1 MAGIADVRNRAA
13 ALRQRLAKLYPD
25 ADCAL
30 RHDNP
35 LQLLVAT
42 ILSAQCTDA
51 MVNKVTPA
59 LFARYP
65 DAAAYAAAE
74 IAELEA
80 LVKSTGFYRNKA
92 KHIKECCRLLVER
105 HGGAVPRTMAE
116 LVALPGVARKTANV
130 VLGECF
136 DTPGITVDTHVGRL
150 ARRMGLTTHND
161 AVKVERDLDALVPR
175 AERTIFSHRMI
186 HHGRQVCGSRSPQC
200 GACTLA
206 PVCPKTGVEP

>member
-1 MAGIADVRNRAA
+1 MDDLKKRSA
-13 ALRQRLAKLYPD
+13 ALRKGLAKLYPD

-30 RHDNP
+30 KHENP

-65 DAAAYAAAE
+65 NAAAFAAADRS
-74 IAELEA
+74 ELET

-92 KHIKECCRLLVER
+92 KNIQECCRLLAER
-105 HGGAVPRTMAE
+105 HGGEVPRTMAE

-136 DTPGITVDTHVGRL
+136 NTPGITVDTHVGRL
-150 ARRMGLTTHND
+150 SRRMGLTEQED
-161 AVKVERDLDALVPR
+161 PVKVERELDALVPL

-186 HHGRQVCGSRSPQC
+186 HHGRQVCGSRAPDCDAC
-200 GACTLA
+200 GVAA
-206 PVCPKTGVEP
+206 HCPKVGVEA